1 MEQYFKDFES
11 KLRNAEEKLDILS
24 EWHIEKKHHGASDIA
39 EQCRTAITELW
50 IEFYKLSENYIKAE
64 AHHEEVLEANM
75 ENLLGELKQYDN
87 KSMARYE
94 KAPNWLFF
102 NILDIAIR
110 SFGDGCAKDS
120 TTNIWL
126 YLRGLIVRDL
136 KDRGVIEKIIQD
148 RKTRDWNIVMSE
160 VEG

>member
-1 MEQYFKDFES
+1 MKQYFKDFES
-11 KLRNAEEKLDILS
+11 KLQSAEEKLDILS
-24 EWHIEKKHHGASDIA
+24 EWHIAKGHDGASDIA

-64 AHHEEVLEANM
+64 ANHEEVVKANM
-75 ENLLGELKQYDN
+75 ENLLGELKRYDDD
-87 KSMARYE
+87 SSSRYQ

-110 SFGDGCAKDS
+110 SFDDGCAKDS

-136 KDRGVIEKIIQD
+136 KDRGVIEKVIQD

-160 VEG
+160 VNQ

>member
-11 KLRNAEEKLDILS
+11 KLQNAEEKLDILG
-24 EWHIEKKHHGASDIA
+24 EWHIAKGHDGASDIA
-39 EQCRTAITELW
+39 EQCRTAITDLW
-50 IEFYKLSENYIKAE
+50 IEFYKLSEAYTQAE
-64 AHHEEVLEANM
+64 ASHEEVLEANM
-75 ENLLGELKQYDN
+75 ESLLGELKRYDDER
-87 KSMARYE
+87 SSRYQ

-110 SFGDGCAKDS
+110 SFDEGCAKDS

-136 KDRGVIEKIIQD
+136 KDRGVIEKVIQD

-160 VEG
+160 AEA

>member
-1 MEQYFKDFES
+1 MKQYFKDFES

-39 EQCRTAITELW
+39 EQCRTAITDLW
-50 IEFYKLSENYIKAE
+50 IEFYKLSEAYTQGE
-64 AHHEEVLEANM
+64 ASHKEVLEANM
-75 ENLLGELKQYDN
+75 ENLLGELKRYDD

-110 SFGDGCAKDS
+110 NFDDGCAKDS
-120 TTNIWL
+120 TANIWL

-160 VEG
+160 VDQ